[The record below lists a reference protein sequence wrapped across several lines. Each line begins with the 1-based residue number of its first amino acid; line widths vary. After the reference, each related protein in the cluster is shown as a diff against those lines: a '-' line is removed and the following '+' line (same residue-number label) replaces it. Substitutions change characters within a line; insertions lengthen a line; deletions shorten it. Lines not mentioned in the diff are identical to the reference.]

1 MNTMYINTNSSC
13 TKEKVIKRLIEEGIL
28 KSPHVIKAMT
38 KVPREQFV
46 LQEYKKYAWVDT
58 PLPTFKGQTIS
69 AIHMVAWMNE
79 LLDLKVG
86 HKVLEI
92 GAGSGYHAATIAEI
106 VAPEDVP
113 DNLKGHVYTVEIIEE
128 LVELAK
134 QNLSRLNY
142 STRVTVIHSDG
153 SLGYPK
159 AAPYDR
165 ILVTAAAPQIP
176 PPLLSQL
183 KIGGK
188 MVIPLGTWSFYQELT
203 LVEKISNNDFK
214 IKSVGGCV
222 FVPLKGEYGFKN

>member
-1 MNTMYINTNSSC
+1 MHTNNSY
-13 TKEKVIKRLIEEGIL
+13 TKEKVIKRLVEEGIL
-28 KSPHVIKAMT
+28 KSLHVIKAMM
-38 KVPREQFV
+38 KVPREHFV
-46 LQEYKKYAWVDT
+46 PQEYRKYAWIDT
-58 PLPTFKGQTIS
+58 PLPTFRGQTIS

-113 DNLKGHVYTVEIIEE
+113 DDLKGHVYTIEIIKE
-128 LVELAK
+128 LAELAK

-142 STRVTVIHSDG
+142 DARVTVIHSDG
-153 SLGYPK
+153 TLGYPG

-188 MVIPLGTWSFYQELT
+188 MVIPLGIWTFYQELT
-203 LVEKISNNDFK
+203 LVEKLSNNDFK
-214 IKSVGGCV
+214 TKSVGGCV
-222 FVPLKGEYGFKN
+222 FVPLKGKYGFKD